1 MEAVSQPY
9 SDEQLISEALSK
21 LSPSQ
26 IKKSKV
32 VSHVLISS
40 PTNFE
45 LGPQSLLRRLL

>member
-1 MEAVSQPY
+1 METVSQSY
-9 SDEQLISEALSK
+9 SNEQLIAEALNK

-32 VSHVLISS
+32 VCHVLISS

-45 LGPQSLLRRLL
+45 LVTQSLLRRLL